1 MQNLPITLHLCLNNS
16 LPWITSRYF
25 LLCSELRLESSQIQT
40 LFTLTSPPPSQPR
53 SKSDLSSRKM
63 VILTN
68 LFPLLL
74 SLTPILAPCQSPSI
88 TPDFCNEAK
97 YSALEPYPYGE
108 SFETGFCAGLSF
120 KLGTCG
126 LFPSPSLPRQKFGMG
141 LIWGWDRYLGFIFQA
156 LLMRRWWVICICES
170 FSSLPLKIF
179 QTGVDTWK
187 WNDRTSN
194 CSGAYYGAQDG
205 DNDLGKAFFDVTTFG
220 NLVGSWMCV
229 DAWLQ

>member
-1 MQNLPITLHLCLNNS
+1 
-16 LPWITSRYF
+16 
-25 LLCSELRLESSQIQT
+25 
-40 LFTLTSPPPSQPR
+40 
-53 SKSDLSSRKM
+53 M

-88 TPDFCNEAK
+88 TPNFCTEAK

-156 LLMRRWWVICICES
+156 LLMRRWWVSCIREP
-170 FSSLPLKIF
+170 FSSFPPKIF
-179 QTGVDTWK
+179 QTGVDTWNGMIGQAIVQAHITALK
-187 WNDRTSN
+187 METMI
-194 CSGAYYGAQDG
+194 SGRRSSWRR
-205 DNDLGKAFFDVTTFG
+205 
-220 NLVGSWMCV
+220 LVI
-229 DAWLQ
+229 

>member
-1 MQNLPITLHLCLNNS
+1 
-16 LPWITSRYF
+16 
-25 LLCSELRLESSQIQT
+25 
-40 LFTLTSPPPSQPR
+40 
-53 SKSDLSSRKM
+53 M

-88 TPDFCNEAK
+88 TPNFCTEAK

-156 LLMRRWWVICICES
+156 LLMRRWWV
-170 FSSLPLKIF
+170 SLY
-179 QTGVDTWK
+179 TWALLLFPSKNIPDGCWYVK

-205 DNDLGKAFFDVTTFG
+205 DNDLGKAFFMTTFG
-220 NLVGSWMCV
+220 NLVSSWMCV